1 MGERLKKF
9 FMKKIYSWQKQAHEK
24 MPSIITYLGKL
35 KFKQQWDI
43 TLHLLELLNL
53 KILTITS
60 VGEDAE
66 KLELL
71 YTCWWEYKVVQ
82 LFWKRLAISWTVKPI
97 PFLWSSHSTH
107 RYLSY
112 RNTRASV
119 QNRMNV
125 DSSIDYGE
133 VFMSRKYEIIVTF
146 CLKCIYFIIRN

>member
-1 MGERLKKF
+1 
-9 FMKKIYSWQKQAHEK
+9 

-71 YTCWWEYKVVQ
+71 YTAGGNIKWYNYFGKDWQ
-82 LFWKRLAISWTVKPI
+82 
-97 PFLWSSHSTH
+97 FL
-107 RYLSY
+107 
-112 RNTRASV
+112 
-119 QNRMNV
+119 
-125 DSSIDYGE
+125 
-133 VFMSRKYEIIVTF
+133 K
-146 CLKCIYFIIRN
+146 K

>member
-82 LFWKRLAISWTVKPI
+82 LFWKRLAISIKTVHI
-97 PFLWSSHSTH
+97 YVLSFHNSTL
-107 RYLSY
+107 RDLTN
-112 RNTRASV
+112 RNE
-119 QNRMNV
+119 
-125 DSSIDYGE
+125 Y
-133 VFMSRKYEIIVTF
+133 IICSTKRHVKE
-146 CLKCIYFIIRN
+146 CS

>member
-24 MPSIITYLGKL
+24 MPSIISYLGKL
-35 KFKQQWDI
+35 KFKPQWDI

-71 YTCWWEYKVVQ
+71 YIAGGNIKWYNYFGKDWQ
-82 LFWKRLAISWTVKPI
+82 
-97 PFLWSSHSTH
+97 FLEKWNL
-107 RYLSY
+107 YLSY
-112 RNTRASV
+112 DLV
-119 QNRMNV
+119 
-125 DSSIDYGE
+125 IPFIGIYP
-133 VFMSRKYEIIVTF
+133 RKMIAYVHKKTCTWI
-146 CLKCIYFIIRN
+146 FI